1 GRIDWGASGNE
12 VPTGVPALKQVYG
25 TLKDS
30 LLDTADA
37 QGPQAYAAMADNDA
51 MVSRY
56 NAENGPAQTF
66 KDLQNPDLRSNKLL
80 QMTQSTTPGDAASLG
95 QLVTYATP
103 AQRAQISAGVLS
115 QMGTRPDGSF
125 DMGTWLR
132 NYGKTSDAA

>member
-1 GRIDWGASGNE
+1 
-12 VPTGVPALKQVYG
+12 
-25 TLKDS
+25 
-30 LLDTADA
+30 ADA
-37 QGPQAYAAMADNDA
+37 QGPQAYAAMAEHDA

-125 DMGTWLR
+125 DMGTCLR
-132 NYGKTSDAA
+132 NYGKHQGAPKSLIYGPQDIGLQADHANLETVQQSM